1 MAREKGIWMNEFQNR
16 SGLKLLLSVREA
28 AKALAVSD
36 RTLWQMTKDG
46 VIGSIKVGT
55 GPVRYPVAEL
65 ERWIEEQMEKSA

>member
-1 MAREKGIWMNEFQNR
+1 MNGLQNK

-28 AKALAVSD
+28 AQALAVSE

-46 VIGSIKVGT
+46 VIVSIKVGT
-55 GPVRYPVAEL
+55 RSVRYPVAEL

>member
-1 MAREKGIWMNEFQNR
+1 MWTPEYQKK

-28 AKALAVSD
+28 AQALAVSE

-46 VIGSIKVGT
+46 VNGSIKVVT
-55 GPVRYPVAEL
+55 RSVRYPVAVL

>member
-1 MAREKGIWMNEFQNR
+1 MNEFKNT

-28 AKALAVSD
+28 AQALAVSE

-55 GPVRYPVAEL
+55 RSVRYPVAEL

>member
-1 MAREKGIWMNEFQNR
+1 MREVQNK
-16 SGLKLLLSVREA
+16 SALKLLLSVREA
-28 AKALAVSD
+28 AQALAVSE

-55 GPVRYPVAEL
+55 RSVRYPVAEL